1 MGETKDRPT
10 VPDGLCGAL
19 LQGKVAI
26 VTGGGAERGI
36 GRAICAL
43 FAAHGA
49 RVAVVDIDGAAAES
63 AAKALGAAH
72 IGVGCDIASESD
84 CVAASLDVARRLGPV
99 DVLVNNAGIGY
110 RRAFVDITVEEFD
123 RIMAV
128 NARGT
133 FLMTRAVMP
142 AMIERRRGNLVF
154 VSSTAEQRGGGV
166 WGSSHY
172 ATSKA
177 AMSGFARAIAR
188 EHAPVGIRANVIAPN
203 LIKTDITV
211 GMSDADRATIERGVP
226 MQRSGTPM
234 DVAGAALFLASD
246 LSAYTTGA
254 TIDVNG
260 GFHIR

>member
-1 MGETKDRPT
+1 MGEASGRPT
-10 VPDGLCGAL
+10 VPDTLCGGL
-19 LQGKVAI
+19 LRGKVAM
-26 VTGGGAERGI
+26 VTGAAAERGI

-49 RVAVVDIDGAAAES
+49 RVALVDIDGRTAES
-63 AAKALGAAH
+63 AAAALGATH
-72 IGVGCDIASESD
+72 VGVACDIASEAD
-84 CVAASLDVARRLGPV
+84 CTAAALDVARRLGPI
-99 DVLVNNAGIGY
+99 DVLVNNAGIGS
-110 RRAFVDITVEEFD
+110 RRAFLDITPEEFD
-123 RIMAV
+123 RTMAV

-133 FLMTRAVMP
+133 FLMTRAVLP
-142 AMIERRRGNLVF
+142 AMLERRRGNLVF

-188 EHAPVGIRANVIAPN
+188 EHAPSGIRANIIAPN

-211 GMSDADRATIERGVP
+211 GMSDADRANVERGVP